1 MSEKNGLGELSRPVW
16 AAGSAMELTV
26 RSRRGLRIVLLSL
39 ATAILLLGAAI
50 AAAFGYHA
58 ISSGSPAAAG
68 FPAHHLAV
76 AP

>member
-1 MSEKNGLGELSRPVW
+1 MSEKNGLGELRRPVW

-26 RSRRGLRIVLLSL
+26 RRRRGLRIVLLSL
-39 ATAILLLGAAI
+39 ATAILLLGAVI

-58 ISSGSPAAAG
+58 ISSGSSAAAG
-68 FPAHHLAV
+68 SPAHHLAV